1 MGIWDENQ
9 NFEIIGI
16 RFVIVFVLILSPLC
30 HNLSQNFRLYNTR
43 WRLSRDLS
51 YKQINVCEIFQ
62 VKWNLETFCSSTFC
76 WCTWAKKKFS
86 LVSSGWLLKVSS
98 GLVMTLD
105 TLLRVAGELQ
115 FSEEP
120 LKRHQG
126 HAGDHREWWAY
137 PAGAA
142 EQGMFQMLKDTKK
155 MMEM

>member
-76 WCTWAKKKFS
+76 WCTWAKKSFLWSALGDCWKCPLAS
-86 LVSSGWLLKVSS
+86 WWHLTHCSVLQVSSSFLRNLLNVIK
-98 GLVMTLD
+98 D
-105 TLLRVAGELQ
+105 TLEITESGGPTLLELL
-115 FSEEP
+115 S
-120 LKRHQG
+120 K
-126 HAGDHREWWAY
+126 ACS
-137 PAGAA
+137 
-142 EQGMFQMLKDTKK
+142 KC
-155 MMEM
+155 

>member
-76 WCTWAKKKFS
+76 WCTWAKKSFLWSALGDCWKCPLAS
-86 LVSSGWLLKVSS
+86 WWHL
-98 GLVMTLD
+98 THC
-105 TLLRVAGELQ
+105 VAGELQ